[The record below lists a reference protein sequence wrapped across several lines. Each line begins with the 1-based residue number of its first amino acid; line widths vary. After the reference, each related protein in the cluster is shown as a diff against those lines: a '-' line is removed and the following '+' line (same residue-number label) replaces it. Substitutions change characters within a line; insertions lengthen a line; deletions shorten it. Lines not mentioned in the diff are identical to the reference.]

1 MGDLA
6 RAVAARRDDVCGKK
20 FHLSLRKAGVTGHVR
35 RSLRCSR
42 SGMGVAKIRLC
53 FSMPYLLLAF
63 AIDGAA
69 RFYLPLI
76 RTGLIDRMRS
86 VLRDTTTA
94 VKVELLRLDIARAR
108 LFRDRISAIEDA
120 LELGRLIGDQGNLAG
135 ASELFQNAAADAER
149 IDNSFLTA
157 RSRQLMAA
165 VSIRRHEFEA
175 ARNLLLTA
183 IPILRNEE
191 DQGYALDALLRLALA
206 QRKLGDDSAAGIAF
220 KEATEIALRT
230 GDTERAIWALG
241 DAGGMAYDSG
251 DYLRVEP
258 YFAEALELATRARK
272 IVDQAK
278 YMYFLGVVRY
288 RLNRADSAQSLLRN
302 SEKIYSRLGIH
313 DLARRAARDLALIES
328 PRRA

>member
-1 MGDLA
+1 
-6 RAVAARRDDVCGKK
+6 
-20 FHLSLRKAGVTGHVR
+20 
-35 RSLRCSR
+35 
-42 SGMGVAKIRLC
+42 
-53 FSMPYLLLAF
+53 
-63 AIDGAA
+63 
-69 RFYLPLI
+69 
-76 RTGLIDRMRS
+76 MRS